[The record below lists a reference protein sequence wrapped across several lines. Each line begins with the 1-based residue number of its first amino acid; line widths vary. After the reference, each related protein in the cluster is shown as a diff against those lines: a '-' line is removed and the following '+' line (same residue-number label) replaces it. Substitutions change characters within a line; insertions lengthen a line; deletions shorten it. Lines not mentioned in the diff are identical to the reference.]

1 MLITNDA
8 VKRQIET
15 AEAKSEESSTPPWLF
30 CHQPRATANLRLFFF
45 PYAGG
50 GASLYRTWAK
60 RLGPSIEVCPVQL
73 PGRENKL
80 CVPPFTRLQP
90 LVEAIA
96 DALSPLLDT
105 PFAFFG
111 HSMGA
116 IIGFELAR
124 QLRRNRG
131 VEPEHLFVSGHGAP
145 HLPLEEPPTYELPEA
160 ELIEELRRLNGTPQ
174 ATFEH
179 PELLALML
187 PVLRADMAVC
197 QTYEYRDES
206 ALKCPIT
213 AIGGLEDVDVSRKRL
228 EAWREHTDAA
238 FKLRMLPGDHFFLH
252 SKQFEILRIISREI
266 A

>member
-1 MLITNDA
+1 MIYLPSQIKTA
-8 VKRQIET
+8 EVKR
-15 AEAKSEESSTPPWLF
+15 EESSAPAWLF
-30 CHQPRATANLRLFFF
+30 CHQPRATARLRLFCF

-60 RLGPSIEVCPVQL
+60 RLAPSIEVCPVQL

-80 CVPPFTRLQP
+80 GEQPFTRLQP

-96 DALSPLLDT
+96 GALSPLLDT

-116 IIGFELAR
+116 IISFELAR

-131 VEPEHLFVSGHGAP
+131 LEPTHLFVSGHRAP
-145 HLPLEEPPTYELPEA
+145 HLPSDEPPTFELPEP
-160 ELIEELRRLNGTPQ
+160 ELVEELRRLNGTPQ
-174 ATFEH
+174 AALEH
-179 PELLALML
+179 PELLELVL

-197 QTYEYRDES
+197 QTYEYVDEP

-213 AIGGLEDVDVSRKRL
+213 AIGGLEDVDVSRERL
-228 EAWREHTDAA
+228 AAWRQHTRAA

-252 SKQFEILRIISREI
+252 SKQFDLLRIISREI

>member
-1 MLITNDA
+1 MMQLT
-8 VKRQIET
+8 RQIKRV
-15 AEAKSEESSTPPWLF
+15 EAGREEPSTPPWLF
-30 CHQPRATANLRLFFF
+30 CHQPRATARLRLFCF

-60 RLGPSIEVCPVQL
+60 RLASSIEVCPVQL

-80 CVPPFTRLQP
+80 GEQPFTRLQP

-96 DALSPLLDT
+96 DALFPLLDT

-116 IIGFELAR
+116 IISFELAR
-124 QLRRNRG
+124 QLRRDRG
-131 VEPEHLFVSGHGAP
+131 LEPEHLFVSGHRAP
-145 HLPLEEPPTYELPEA
+145 HLPSLEPPTFELPEP
-160 ELIEELRRLNGTPQ
+160 ELVEELRRLNGTPQ
-174 ATFEH
+174 AALEH
-179 PELLALML
+179 PELLELML

-197 QTYEYRDES
+197 QTYEYGDEP
-206 ALKCPIT
+206 ALRCPIT
-213 AIGGLEDVDVSRKRL
+213 AIGGLEDVDVSRQRL
-228 EAWREHTDAA
+228 EAWREHTAAA

-252 SKQFEILRIISREI
+252 SQQFELLRIISREI